1 MEKKNNVDYFKTM
14 SEADRSLT
22 ETAVDWTD
30 KAFEGN
36 DDCAA
41 IARSVGKICNV
52 VLREGED
59 TSVLEGI
66 CYNKSHSDGYLTQ
79 KRVKNL
85 DESSYVYVKG
95 DFEPLV
101 SEETWDRCQ
110 QILTSKSARV
120 IDENGKKHKYLAI
133 TEITNNFKTP

>member
-14 SEADRSLT
+14 SEADCSPT

-41 IARSVGKICNV
+41 IARSVGEICNA

-59 TSVLEGI
+59 TSILEGI
-66 CYNKSHSDGYLTQ
+66 HQCTGKSVG
-79 KRVKNL
+79 V
-85 DESSYVYVKG
+85 V
-95 DFEPLV
+95 
-101 SEETWDRCQ
+101 
-110 QILTSKSARV
+110 
-120 IDENGKKHKYLAI
+120 
-133 TEITNNFKTP
+133 